1 MSYFSYLPKIQY
13 NIKGSKYGETV
24 TARDIFIRNLIKQNV
39 IENAINFETHTIGDA
54 ERPDTTSYLV
64 YGDVK
69 YDWIIFLTN
78 KMMNPYFD
86 WPLSS
91 QDFTKM
97 IRGKYGSVERA
108 KKQIYEYR
116 QILQEADYTPDRQI
130 KVLME
135 VIIDKDAYNALPSG
149 EKKRI
154 TKYDIEFTRNEANRQ
169 IKIIDQQYV
178 EDILKEAQTKRY
190 R

>member
-1 MSYFSYLPKIQY
+1 MSYFGYLPQIEY
-13 NIKGSKYGETV
+13 NIRGNKYGETF

-39 IENAINFETHTIGDA
+39 VEKAIDFEKHTIGDG

-64 YGDVK
+64 YGSVK
-69 YDWIIFLTN
+69 YDWIIFLAN
-78 KMMNPYFD
+78 QMFNPYFD

-97 IRGKYGSVERA
+97 IKGKYGSVERA
-108 KKQIYEYR
+108 KKHIFEYR
-116 QILQEADYTPDRQI
+116 QIVEEETDTTSL
-130 KVLME
+130 KE

-154 TKYDIEFTRNEANRQ
+154 TRYDIEFKRNEANRH
-169 IKIIDQQYV
+169 IKIIDRQYV
-178 EDILKEAQTKRY
+178 EDIMKEAQNKRY

>member
-1 MSYFSYLPKIQY
+1 MSYFSYLPNIEY
-13 NIKGSKYGETV
+13 NITGNKYGETT

-39 IENAINFETHTIGDA
+39 IDKAVNFDKHIIGDT
-54 ERPDTTSYLV
+54 ERPDTTAFLV

-78 KMMNPYFD
+78 QMFNPYFD

-97 IRGKYGSVERA
+97 IKGKYGSVKRA
-108 KKQIYEYR
+108 KKQIHEYR
-116 QILQEADYTPDRQI
+116 QITQEETDTT
-130 KVLME
+130 KLME
-135 VIIDKDAYNALPSG
+135 VIIDKDAYNLLADP
-149 EKKRI
+149 ERKRI
-154 TKYDIEFTRNEANRQ
+154 TKYDIEFKRNEANRH
-169 IKIIDQQYV
+169 IKIIDRQYV
-178 EDILKEAQTKRY
+178 ENIMKEAQSKRY